1 MMHEV
6 HTANKPV
13 ADPLSFIAD
22 EVTGM
27 RSLDVDGIDGHRTA
41 CDVAGSLAS
50 MLELPRNTP
59 YALRDNDTARMIK
72 DDVPLGS
79 QIEQT
84 GTRLTV
90 IPKSHLG

>member
-1 MMHEV
+1 MHDTNTMQKDV
-6 HTANKPV
+6 S
-13 ADPLSFIAD
+13 DPLSFVAD

-41 CDVAGSLAS
+41 CDVADSLAS
-50 MLELPRNTP
+50 MLELPTNTP
-59 YALRDNDTARMIK
+59 YALRDNKTARMMAG
-72 DDVPLGS
+72 DVSLGS